1 MALWGDKD
9 DKASTGTVTIA
20 ANGLVT
26 GSSTLFE
33 TEARVGDYII
43 ANDDNFLIKSIT
55 SNTVAQVIAGSAGG
69 TIAAVGAT
77 NAYALSEKPKSLTVS
92 EVHKGNISGN
102 PEAVFGVDT
111 DEVGVTQGAGHTG
124 WVRRMPGS
132 GGRSGRVQYEVLVA
146 GGISGDIGEQSG
158 DSSLGDDTEFAD
170 S

>member
-1 MALWGDKD
+1 MALWGNKD

-26 GSSTLFE
+26 GSSTKFE
-33 TEARVGDYII
+33 TEARVGDYIVS
-43 ANDDNFLIKSIT
+43 NDDNFLITSIT

-69 TIAAVGAT
+69 TIAAVAAT

-92 EVHKGNISGN
+92 EVHKSNISGN

-111 DEVGVTQGAGHTG
+111 DEVGVQQGAGHTG

-132 GGRSGRVQYEVLVA
+132 GGRAGRVQFEVLVA

-158 DSSLGDDTEFAD
+158 DGSLGDDTEFAD

>member
-1 MALWGDKD
+1 M
-9 DKASTGTVTIA
+9 
-20 ANGLVT
+20 T
-26 GSSTLFE
+26 GSSTKFE

-55 SNTVAQVIAGSAGG
+55 SNTVAQVIAWSAGG

-132 GGRSGRVQYEVLVA
+132 GGRAGRVQYEVLVA

>member
-1 MALWGDKD
+1 MALWGNKD

-26 GSSTLFE
+26 GSSTKFE
-33 TEARVGDYII
+33 TEARVGDYIVS
-43 ANDDNFLIKSIT
+43 NDDNFLITSIT

-111 DEVGVTQGAGHTG
+111 DEVGVQQGAGHTG

-132 GGRSGRVQYEVLVA
+132 GGRAGRVQFEVLVA

-158 DSSLGDDTEFAD
+158 DGSLGDDTEFAD

>member
-1 MALWGDKD
+1 MALWGNKD
-9 DKASTGTVTIA
+9 DKTSSGTVAIA

-26 GSSTLFE
+26 GTTTKFDD
-33 TEARVGDYII
+33 EARVGDYIV
-43 ANDDNFLIKSIT
+43 ANDDNFLITSIT
-55 SNTVAQVIAGSAGG
+55 SNTVAQVIAGIAGG
-69 TIAAVGAT
+69 TIAAVGAS

-102 PEAVFGVDT
+102 PEAVFGIDT
-111 DEVGVTQGAGHTG
+111 DEVGVNQGAGHTG

-132 GGRSGRVQYEVLVA
+132 GGRAGRVQYEVLVA

-158 DSSLGDDTEFAD
+158 DGTLSDDTEFAD